1 MRAAVPNSGYEFSDF
16 QNRCRILLDLTI
28 SKHEFLRVRS
38 RTKKT
43 TLTKKFYIQIL
54 LLIKWGLSQRIG
66 MCQTESV
73 QPRLMDNL
81 GTGGQACWAW

>member
-38 RTKKT
+38 RTKNN
-43 TLTKKFYIQIL
+43 
-54 LLIKWGLSQRIG
+54 SH
-66 MCQTESV
+66 
-73 QPRLMDNL
+73 
-81 GTGGQACWAW
+81 